1 MAGPPGCASGTARPL
16 EPLALTAGLIAGRDD
31 LGAGRNALCD
41 GSERYADHRQSR
53 RDGAYAGE
61 HGPDP
66 SNNGFFFDL
75 TSRRKPDAIA
85 DGVRVSAIFPDVSIR
100 SHRFAEPCGIGLPA
114 GCGKPERRQN
124 PLWSGRLEVAHWTTS
139 RARDGR
145 EQSAVFPRCGKRLRE
160 EGIPSGGE
168 VRRVPALRPR
178 VFGNGER
185 HTRPACPRE
194 PAADGAGVVSL
205 GRQDAGRRERQI
217 PSGRRLKSRWLGLVR
232 EF

>member
-16 EPLALTAGLIAGRDD
+16 EPLALAAGLIAGRDD

-53 RDGAYAGE
+53 RDGAHAGE
-61 HGPDP
+61 HAQTPRTTDF
-66 SNNGFFFDL
+66 SLNL

-85 DGVRVSAIFPDVSIR
+85 DGRPVSAIFPDVSIR
-100 SHRFAEPCGIGLPA
+100 SHRCCGTLRYPA
-114 GCGKPERRQN
+114 ASAVPWARNEGRIRVR
-124 PLWSGRLEVAHWTTS
+124 SGRS
-139 RARDGR
+139 RPIGR
-145 EQSAVFPRCGKRLRE
+145 HSGRVDSGRRGTSAVFPRCGKRLRE
-160 EGIPSGGE
+160 EGTPSGGE

-185 HTRPACPRE
+185 HQRPACPRK

-205 GRQDAGRRERQI
+205 GRQDAGRR
-217 PSGRRLKSRWLGLVR
+217 
-232 EF
+232 